1 MGSGSST
8 GKRYSACTSVTK
20 ERSLYEKLHIL
31 ADAAKYDVAC
41 TSSGVT
47 RRGNGQGMGNCTGRT
62 MISREH
68 PLPPRSSAA

>member
-47 RRGNGQGMGNCTGRT
+47 RRGNGQGWGTVQ
-62 MISREH
+62 
-68 PLPPRSSAA
+68 PPGSVTASVRMADAFPF